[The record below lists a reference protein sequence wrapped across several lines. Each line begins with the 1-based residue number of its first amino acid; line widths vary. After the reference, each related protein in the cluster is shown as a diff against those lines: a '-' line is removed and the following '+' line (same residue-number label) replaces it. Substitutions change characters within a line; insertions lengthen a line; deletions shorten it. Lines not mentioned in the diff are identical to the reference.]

1 MSMMLSPKFDPK
13 RHVNNVAQLCGLFLI
28 ERPAQVPV
36 AAFRVTSDGK
46 KQEFVVETAARTWR
60 HCPIALVLLLFMD
73 RVGHPQYSLT
83 PEMRTELCDYAGAEA
98 VFQATQFDA
107 EDQALRALLG
117 DEVQVELVL
126 RPGYSEHLATRRS
139 AREVIGHA
147 WQRRESL
154 TAHSPEPFLRQAIA
168 MMLDHVANHPADGA
182 KGGQYATAYQQASE
196 LQRRLQSELATA

>member
-1 MSMMLSPKFDPK
+1 MSLMLSPRFNPQ
-13 RHVNNVAQLCGLFLI
+13 HPITNVAQLCGLFLI

-36 AAFRVTSDGK
+36 AAFRVISDGQK
-46 KQEFVVETAARTWR
+46 HEFLVETTAKSWR

-73 RVGHPQYSLT
+73 RIGHPQYNLT
-83 PEMRTELCDYAGAEA
+83 PEMRNELCDYAGAEA

-107 EDQALRALLG
+107 DDQALRALLG

-126 RPGYSEHLATRRS
+126 KPGYSEHLAARRS
-139 AREVIGHA
+139 APEVIGHA

-154 TAHSPEPFLRQAIA
+154 TARSPEPFLRRAIT